1 MTAPRPRGGKVLE
14 VLRRANADPPP
25 EHSRALRATVLVAV
39 MASSLGVVR
48 AGIGGPV
55 LVTAVVAGIPAGS
68 VWSYVARH
76 RTGYGRK
83 LVVAALST
91 LVLGRFLAE
100 AVGVPLEALSHLRVP
115 LAELFLWVQVL
126 HSFDMP
132 ARRDLL
138 VSLLASLALVVLGSV
153 LLPTLE
159 FGPHLVVWAGAAAVS
174 LLYAYRSQVDQ
185 LPGLLGARTSPRPSA
200 VRSGV
205 AALGVVLLAGAATF
219 VALPPTGAGRV
230 IALPALRSS
239 GPVPNPG
246 GISNPSL
253 GPLDPATARR
263 GRPGTRLARFGYLGF
278 SDHLDTAAR
287 GRPDDTIVM
296 RVRAGQPDFWR
307 GQTFDVWDGRSWA
320 VTKER
325 PTVLRGTAPLHLLPS
340 GDDLFSQYLGE
351 QFVQTYFVARP
362 GPNLF
367 FGAYKVDRLYLP
379 VETVDTLS
387 DGTIRAR
394 EDLGKG
400 TVYSVVSR
408 RRPVTATMLRRSPP
422 SAPRL
427 PPGFLGR
434 YTQLPDVPP
443 RVRELAARV
452 TADAPTTY
460 DKVLAL
466 ERWMAG
472 NTTYT
477 LDIPPLPDGA
487 DAVEQFLFVD
497 RKGFCEQIGTSLVVM
512 LRSLGVPARLA
523 VGYTPGKRNPF
534 TGLYEVRARDA
545 HAWAEVYFPGVGWQG
560 FDPTASVP
568 LSGEAP
574 AESTARL
581 LAAFLGDRLPS
592 PPAWAFGAAAAA
604 LVGGVAATLGRRA
617 WAGARR
623 RRTTP
628 APTWAEAYMDRL
640 ERIGADRGRP
650 RRPDETIREYVGE
663 LSRSVVP
670 EPGLTAAI
678 GVLEAERFGAEPAS
692 EDSQRLA
699 EQVLEAAVSAGAGEQ
714 PARAGQA

>member
-1 MTAPRPRGGKVLE
+1 MTAASPARAGRGRLVEL
-14 VLRRANADPPP
+14 LRRANADPPP

-39 MASSLGVVR
+39 MASALGVLR
-48 AGIGGPV
+48 AGIGGPL
-55 LVTAVVAGIPAGS
+55 LVTAVVVGVPAGF
-68 VWSYVARH
+68 VWSYAARH

-83 LVVAALST
+83 VAVAALST
-91 LVLGRFLAE
+91 AVLGRFLAE
-100 AVGVPLEALSHLRVP
+100 AVGVPLEALSQLRVP

-159 FGPHLVVWAGAAAVS
+159 FAPHLLVWAGAAAVS
-174 LLYAYRSQVDQ
+174 LLLAYRSQLDQ
-185 LPGLLGARTSPRPSA
+185 LPGLLGTHARARPSPT
-200 VRSGV
+200 VRPAL
-205 AALGVVLLAGAATF
+205 AALGVVFLAGAATF
-219 VALPPTGAGRV
+219 LALPPTGAGRV
-230 IALPALRSS
+230 IALPALRTS

-253 GPLDPATARR
+253 GSLDPATARR
-263 GRPGTRLARFGYLGF
+263 GRPAAPMARFGYLGF
-278 SDHLDTAAR
+278 SDHMDTAAR
-287 GRPDDTIVM
+287 GRPDDTVVM

-307 GQTFDVWDGRSWA
+307 GQTFDVWDGRSW
-320 VTKER
+320 TLTRER
-325 PTVLRGTAPLHLLPS
+325 PGVLRGPAPLHLVPS
-340 GDDLFSQYLGE
+340 GEDLFAQYLGE

-379 VETVDTLS
+379 VDTVDTLS

-394 EDLGKG
+394 EHLGKG

-427 PPGFLGR
+427 PPGFVDR
-434 YTQLPDVPP
+434 YTQLPDVPA

-452 TADAPTTY
+452 TAEAPTTY

-466 ERWMAG
+466 ERWMAD

-477 LDIPPLPDGA
+477 LDIPPLPEGA
-487 DAVEQFLFVD
+487 DAVEQFLFAD

-592 PPAWAFGAAAAA
+592 PPAWAPGAAAAA
-604 LVGGVAATLGRRA
+604 VAGGVAAGLARRA
-617 WAGARR
+617 WARGRR
-623 RRTTP
+623 RRTAP
-628 APTWAEAYMDRL
+628 APTWGEVYLDRL
-640 ERIGADRGRP
+640 ERVGAARGRA
-650 RRPDETIREYVGE
+650 RRPNETTREYV
-663 LSRSVVP
+663 
-670 EPGLTAAI
+670 
-678 GVLEAERFGAEPAS
+678 
-692 EDSQRLA
+692 D
-699 EQVLEAAVSAGAGEQ
+699 
-714 PARAGQA
+714 